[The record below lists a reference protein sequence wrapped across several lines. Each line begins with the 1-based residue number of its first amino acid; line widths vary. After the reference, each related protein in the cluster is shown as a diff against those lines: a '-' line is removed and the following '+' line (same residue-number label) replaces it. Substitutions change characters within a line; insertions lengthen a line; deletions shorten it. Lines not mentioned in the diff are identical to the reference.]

1 MVSYTLDNGET
12 LHAQAPD
19 TFYLPPGEMRAGLN
33 VGDFAKL
40 VFRVTHEAGEN
51 VERMWV
57 IVQAR
62 QGAGYL
68 GTLDNQPYCTEALA
82 PGLQVAFGPEHVIQI
97 LRGD

>member
-40 VFRVTHEAGEN
+40 VFRITHEAG
-51 VERMWV
+51 RTWS
-57 IVQAR
+57 AC
-62 QGAGYL
+62 G
-68 GTLDNQPYCTEALA
+68 
-82 PGLQVAFGPEHVIQI
+82 
-97 LRGD
+97 